1 MSHKLG
7 RRARR
12 RLNPG
17 PAKPTGLLIE
27 AGVETGK
34 DLALVLLLGLVM
46 TIPALIAFFF
56 DVFDNGA
63 HFLLVFAMLWA
74 VGVTSC
80 LTISHPNKRAGGV
93 IRALCGVVEGV
104 TVALLIDAGLGGVML
119 GAVLCA
125 LLAWSMPYGRSQYIY

>member
-34 DLALVLLLGLVM
+34 DLAFVLLLGLVT

-74 VGVTSC
+74 AGVTSC

-93 IRALCGVVEGV
+93 IRFDNATVFYSNSPLPALNRFSLEVSAGE
-104 TVALLIDAGLGGVML
+104 TIALV
-119 GAVLCA
+119 GA
-125 LLAWSMPYGRSQYIY
+125 